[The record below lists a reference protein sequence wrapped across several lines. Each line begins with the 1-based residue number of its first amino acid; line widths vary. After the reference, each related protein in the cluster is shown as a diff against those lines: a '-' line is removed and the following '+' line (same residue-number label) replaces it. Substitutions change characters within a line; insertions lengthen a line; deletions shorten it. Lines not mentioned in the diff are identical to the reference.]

1 VDEVIPDG
9 AIAAWNRLSEQPG
22 SRTAGK
28 SVKPG
33 DEIHVPTAIP
43 PGGGGGRATVMVSR
57 TRVAAAQSHPLP
69 RDSGSSEQNSD
80 EDGDDGTNAMS
91 SQSSSS
97 TSSSDGSEQRS
108 DGHSDGSGVEA
119 PIFAADVEDVSAPDR
134 SGVAS
139 SSSGAAAADVS
150 APDRSGVASSSS
162 GAAAADVSAPDRVGR
177 LLPSTMFWGPGRITQ
192 VKAKGSGQHVGYEA
206 TCYLQHHK
214 QYRCTRRRNFGAGR
228 AGRTMDLVERM
239 LKFWLLSG
247 NDPGCLTAN
256 DHTDHECVP
265 DESEIPSLE
274 ELEAMCAAHDW
285 SDVQM
290 NRNKRHKS

>member
-1 VDEVIPDG
+1 MIARYQCLFDG
-9 AIAAWNRLSEQPG
+9 KPFKPKARKKKRSAFEFENPEQ
-22 SRTAGK
+22 
-28 SVKPG
+28 
-33 DEIHVPTAIP
+33 DHVPTAIP

-119 PIFAADVEDVSAPDR
+119 PIFAADVE
-134 SGVAS
+134 
-139 SSSGAAAADVS
+139 DVS